1 MRAFL
6 EKKRSMRS
14 YILSTRRRRGVFA
27 GLTALGVTLVAVLS
41 ACGGSST
48 ASTTAASGSSA
59 VLKWATTYF
68 PVHWDPVV
76 NGAGAQFRPLTLA
89 YASVTNINAAGDPT
103 PGLASSWTYNAA
115 GTEVTF
121 HIRPGLKFS
130 DGTPVN
136 AAAIKDAIIRAKTQ
150 QNSALIEDLAPVKSV
165 TTSGDYNVE
174 VDLDHPDFQI
184 PLVFGERVL
193 LVASPKA
200 AANPTALDQF
210 PVGAG
215 PFIATK
221 IIPGQEA
228 IFKKNPGYWDAK
240 DIHIQSVEVFDA
252 PAPATVVAGLQ
263 TGVYNFADLAPSE
276 ATAAK
281 AAGLDVFV
289 QPGYNASNISINTN
303 KAPFKGNPT
312 LIQAIRYAINRQQF
326 VSQLTFG
333 YGEATDEVFPP
344 GAIGYNPA
352 DANLWPYNPAK
363 AKQLLAQAGYK
374 PNQLSLPL
382 VIQLATEAP
391 EAEIVQSQLAAIG
404 IKVTITI
411 NTNWATP
418 FFAKQLAFSLYGTTG
433 RDSQTETLRDHFGP
447 NGVLNLSSPYE
458 VAGFEA
464 AVDKAEATPIGS
476 PDFAANLQAATAAG
490 LPSEALIFA
499 YSSPNLF
506 AKSKSISAL
515 PGEPGHVDF
524 TGITINGQ

>member
-1 MRAFL
+1 M
-6 EKKRSMRS
+6 SS
-14 YILSTRRRRGVFA
+14 YPLSTRRRRRTAA
-27 GLTALGVTLVAVLS
+27 GLTALGVALVVALS
-41 ACGGSST
+41 ACGGSSSGTT
-48 ASTTAASGSSA
+48 ASASGSA
-59 VLKWATTYF
+59 AALKWATTYF
-68 PVHWDPVV
+68 PAHWDPVV
-76 NGAGAQFRPLTLA
+76 NGAGAQFRPLTLV
-89 YASVTNINAAGDPT
+89 YASVTNINAKGDPT
-103 PGLASSWTYNAA
+103 PGLATSWTYNKA

-136 AAAIKDAIIRAKTQ
+136 AQAIKDAIIRAKTQ
-150 QNSALIEDLAPVKSV
+150 QNSALIEDLEPVQSV
-165 TTSGDYNVE
+165 TVSGTYDLE
-174 VDLDHPDFQI
+174 VYLNHPDFQI

-200 AANPTALDQF
+200 AADPTKLDQD

-215 PFIATK
+215 PFIVTK

-228 IFKKNPGYWDAK
+228 IMKKNPGYWDAK
-240 DIHIQSVEVFDA
+240 DIHIQSVELFDA

-263 TGVYNFADLAPSE
+263 TGTYNFADLDPSE

-289 QPGYNASNISINTN
+289 QPGYNAENISININ
-303 KAPFKGNPT
+303 KAPFKGNPK
-312 LIQAIRYAINRQQF
+312 LIEAIRYGINREQF
-326 VSQLTFG
+326 VKQLTFG
-333 YGEATDEVFPP
+333 YGESTDEVFPP
-344 GAIGYNPA
+344 GAIGYDQA
-352 DANLWPYNPAK
+352 DANLVPYNPAK

-382 VIQLATEAP
+382 VISTTTSTA
-391 EAEIVQSQLAAIG
+391 EAELVQSQLAAIG
-404 IKVTITI
+404 IKVTITV
-411 NTNWATP
+411 NPNWATP
-418 FFAKQLAFSLYGTTG
+418 FFAKQLVFSLYGTTG

-490 LPSEALIFA
+490 LPSEALIFV
-499 YSSPNLF
+499 YSQPNLF

-515 PGEPGHVDF
+515 PGNPGHADL
-524 TGITINGQ
+524 TGVTISGQ

>member
-1 MRAFL
+1 M
-6 EKKRSMRS
+6 SS
-14 YILSTRRRRGVFA
+14 YPLSTRRRRSAVA
-27 GLTALGVTLVAVLS
+27 GLTALGVGLAVALS
-41 ACGGSST
+41 ACGG
-48 ASTTAASGSSA
+48 AASGSATAATSSDA

-89 YASVTNINAAGDPT
+89 YASVTNVNAAGDPT
-103 PGLASSWTYNAA
+103 PGLASSWTYNAT

-174 VDLDHPDFQI
+174 VNLDHPDFQI

-200 AANPTALDQF
+200 AADPTRLDQF

-221 IIPGQEA
+221 IVPGQEA

-240 DIHIQSVEVFDA
+240 DIHIQSVELFDA

-263 TGVYNFADLAPSE
+263 TGVYNFADLAASE

-289 QPGYNASNISINTN
+289 QPGLNAENISINLN

-312 LIQAIRYAINRQQF
+312 LVQAIRYAINRQQF

-344 GAIGYNPA
+344 GSVGYNPA

-404 IKVTITI
+404 IKVTITV

-476 PDFAANLQAATAAG
+476 PDFATNLQAATAAG
-490 LPSEALIFA
+490 VQSEALIFVYVA
-499 YSSPNLF
+499 PNLF

-524 TGITINGQ
+524 TGVTINGQ

>member
-1 MRAFL
+1 M
-6 EKKRSMRS
+6 SS
-14 YILSTRRRRGVFA
+14 YPLPIRRRRRSAAV
-27 GLTALGVTLVAVLS
+27 LTALGAALAVALS
-41 ACGGSST
+41 ACGSSGSGSG
-48 ASTTAASGSSA
+48 TAAAASSSAA
-59 VLKWATTYF
+59 VLKWATTDF
-68 PVHWDPVV
+68 PTNWDPVV
-76 NGAGAQFRPLTLA
+76 NGAGAQFRPLTFV
-89 YASVTNINAAGDPT
+89 YASVTNIDAKGNPT
-103 PGLASSWTYNAA
+103 PGLASSWTYNST

-121 HIRPGLKFS
+121 HIRPDLKFS

-136 AAAIKDAIIRAKTQ
+136 AAAIKDAIIRGKTQ

-165 TTSGDYNVE
+165 STTGDYNVE
-174 VDLDHPDFQI
+174 VYLNYPDYQI

-200 AANPTALDQF
+200 AEDPTKLNQF

-228 IFKKNPGYWDAK
+228 VFKKNPNYWDAK
-240 DIHIQSVEVFDA
+240 DIHIQTVELFDA

-276 ATAAK
+276 AKAAK

-289 QPGYNASNISINTN
+289 QPGYNAENISININ

-312 LIQAIRYAINRQQF
+312 LVEALRYAINRQQF
-326 VSQLTFG
+326 VQQLTFG

-344 GAIGYNPA
+344 GGPGYNTA
-352 DANLWPYNPAK
+352 DASLWPYNPTK

-374 PNQLSLPL
+374 PDQLSLDL
-382 VIQLATEAP
+382 VIQQDSEGP
-391 EAEIVQSQLAAIG
+391 EAEIVQSQLGAIG

-411 NTNWATP
+411 NPNWATP

-433 RDSQTETLRDHFGP
+433 RDSQTETLADHFGP
-447 NGVLNLSSPYE
+447 NGVLNLSSPYTP
-458 VAGFEA
+458 AGFTA
-464 AVDKAEATPIGS
+464 AVEKAEATPIGS
-476 PDFAANLQAATAAG
+476 PDYQASLQAATAAG
-490 LPSEALIFA
+490 LPSEALIFV

-515 PGEPGHVDF
+515 PGNPGHVDW
-524 TGITINGQ
+524 TGVTINGQ

>member
-1 MRAFL
+1 
-6 EKKRSMRS
+6 MRS
-14 YILSTRRRRGVFA
+14 HRLTIRHRRTVVA
-27 GLTALGVTLVAVLS
+27 GLTAVGVALVAALS
-41 ACGGSST
+41 ACGGST
-48 ASTTAASGSSA
+48 TGTTTAASGSGA
-59 VLKWATTYF
+59 VLKWATTIF
-68 PVHWDPVV
+68 PTHWDPVV
-76 NGAGAQFRPLTLA
+76 NGAGAQFRPLALV
-89 YASVTNINAAGDPT
+89 YASVTNINAAGDPV
-103 PGLASSWTYNAA
+103 PGLASSWTYNKT

-121 HIRPGLKFS
+121 HIRPGLQFS

-136 AAAIKDAIIRAKTQ
+136 AAAIKDAIIRGKTQ
-150 QNSALIEDLAPVKSV
+150 QNSALVEDLEPVQSV
-165 TTSGDYNVE
+165 STSGDYNVE
-174 VDLDHPDFQI
+174 VYLNHPDFQI

-200 AANPTALDQF
+200 AADPTKLDQF

-228 IFKKNPGYWDAK
+228 ILKKNPDYWDAK
-240 DIHIQSVEVFDA
+240 DIHIQEVDLFDA
-252 PAPATVVAGLQ
+252 PAAATVVAGLE
-263 TGVYNFADLAPSE
+263 TGVYNFADLDPSE
-276 ATAAK
+276 AKAAK

-289 QPGYNASNISINTN
+289 QPGYNAENISININ

-312 LIQAIRYAINRQQF
+312 LIEAIRYAINRQQF
-326 VSQLTFG
+326 VQQLTFG
-333 YGEATDEVFPP
+333 YGQATDEVFPP
-344 GAIGYNPA
+344 GAPGYNAA

-374 PNQLSLPL
+374 PNQLSLNL
-382 VIQLATEAP
+382 VIEEDSEGP

-411 NTNWATP
+411 DPNWATP

-476 PDFAANLQAATAAG
+476 PDYEANLQAATAAG
-490 LPSEALIFA
+490 LQSEALIFT

-506 AKSKSISAL
+506 AKSPSISAL
-515 PGEPGHVDF
+515 PGDPGHVDF
-524 TGITINGQ
+524 TGVTINGQ

>member
-1 MRAFL
+1 
-6 EKKRSMRS
+6 MRS
-14 YILSTRRRRGVFA
+14 HRLSIRHRRTAVA
-27 GLTALGVTLVAVLS
+27 GLTALGVALVAALS
-41 ACGGSST
+41 ACGGAATGTTT
-48 ASTTAASGSSA
+48 ASSGSGA

-68 PVHWDPVV
+68 PAHWDPVV

-103 PGLASSWTYNAA
+103 PGLASSWTYNAT

-136 AAAIKDAIIRAKTQ
+136 AAAIKDAIIRGKTQ

-165 TTSGDYNVE
+165 STSGDYNVE
-174 VDLDHPDFQI
+174 VYLDHPDYQI

-200 AANPTALDQF
+200 AADPAKLDQF

-228 IFKKNPGYWDAK
+228 IFKKNPDYWDAK
-240 DIHIQSVEVFDA
+240 DIHIQTVEVFNA

-263 TGVYNFADLAPSE
+263 TGVYNFADLDPSE
-276 ATAAK
+276 ASAAK

-289 QPGYNASNISINTN
+289 QPGYNAENISININ
-303 KAPFKGNPT
+303 KAPFKGDPT
-312 LIQAIRYAINRQQF
+312 LVEAFRYAINRQQF
-326 VSQLTFG
+326 VQQLTFG

-344 GAIGYNPA
+344 GAPGYNAA

-363 AKQLLAQAGYK
+363 ARQLLAQAGYK
-374 PNQLSLPL
+374 PNQLSLDL
-382 VIQLATEAP
+382 VIQEDSEGP

-404 IKVTITI
+404 VKVTITI
-411 NTNWATP
+411 NPNWATP

-458 VAGFEA
+458 VSGFEA

-476 PDFAANLQAATAAG
+476 PDYAANLQAATAAG
-490 LPSEALIFA
+490 LQSEALIFT

-506 AKSKSISAL
+506 AKSPSISAL

-524 TGITINGQ
+524 TGVTINGQ

>member
-1 MRAFL
+1 MSFH
-6 EKKRSMRS
+6 S
-14 YILSTRRRRGVFA
+14 LSTLRRRRAVA
-27 GLTALGVTLVAVLS
+27 ALAAVALALGLS
-41 ACGGSST
+41 ACASTGSGT
-48 ASTTAASGSSA
+48 TTAASSSNA

-68 PVHWDPVV
+68 PTDWDPVV
-76 NGAGAQFRPLTLA
+76 NGAGAQFRPLTLV
-89 YASVTNINAAGDPT
+89 YASVTNINAQGDPT
-103 PGLASSWTYNAA
+103 PGLASSWTYNST

-121 HIRPGLKFS
+121 HIRHGLKFS

-136 AAAIKDAIIRAKTQ
+136 AAAIKDAIVRAQTQ
-150 QNSALIEDLAPVKSV
+150 KNSALIEDLSAVKSV
-165 TTSGDYNVE
+165 STSGNYSVE
-174 VDLDHPDFQI
+174 VYLNYPDYQI

-200 AANPTALDQF
+200 AADATKLNQF

-221 IIPGQEA
+221 IVPGQEA
-228 IFKKNPGYWDAK
+228 IFKKNPNYWDAK
-240 DIHIQSVEVFDA
+240 DIHIQEVELFNA

-263 TGVYNFADLAPSE
+263 TGTYNFADLAPSE
-276 ATAAK
+276 AKAAK
-281 AAGLDVFV
+281 AAGLDVFT
-289 QPGYNASNISINTN
+289 QPGYNAENISININ

-312 LIQAIRYAINRQQF
+312 LVEAMRYAINRQQF

-344 GAIGYNPA
+344 GAVGYDKA
-352 DANLWPYNPAK
+352 DANLWPYNSTK
-363 AKQLLAQAGYK
+363 AKQLLAKAGYK
-374 PNQLSLPL
+374 PDQLSLNL
-382 VIQLATEAP
+382 VIELDTEGP

-411 NTNWATP
+411 DPNWATP

-433 RDSQTETLRDHFGP
+433 RDSQTETLLDHFGP
-447 NGVLNLSSPYE
+447 DGVLNLSSPYE
-458 VAGFEA
+458 VAGFQA
-464 AVDKAEATPIGS
+464 AVEKAEATPIGS
-476 PDFAANLQAATAAG
+476 ADYAANLQAATAAG
-490 LPSEALIFA
+490 LQSEALIFT

-524 TGITINGQ
+524 TGVTINGQ

>member
-1 MRAFL
+1 
-6 EKKRSMRS
+6 MRS
-14 YILSTRRRRGVFA
+14 YPLSTRRRRSAA
-27 GLTALGVTLVAVLS
+27 GLTALGAALIVALS
-41 ACGGSST
+41 ACGSGSGTT
-48 ASTTAASGSSA
+48 ASASGSAA

-68 PVHWDPVV
+68 PAHWDPVV
-76 NGAGAQFRPLTLA
+76 NGAGAQFRPLTLV
-89 YASVTNINAAGDPT
+89 YASVTNINAKGDPT
-103 PGLASSWTYNAA
+103 PGLATSWTYNPA

-121 HIRPGLKFS
+121 HIRPNLKFS

-136 AAAIKDAIIRAKTQ
+136 AQAIKDAILRAKTQ
-150 QNSALIEDLAPVKSV
+150 QNSALIEDLEPVQSV
-165 TTSGDYNVE
+165 TVSGNYDLE
-174 VDLDHPDFQI
+174 VKLNHPDFQI

-200 AANPTALDQF
+200 AADPTKLDED

-215 PFIATK
+215 PFIVTK

-228 IFKKNPGYWDAK
+228 ILKKNPDYWDAK
-240 DIHIQSVEVFDA
+240 DIHIQSVELFDA

-263 TGVYNFADLAPSE
+263 TGTYNFADLDPSE

-289 QPGYNASNISINTN
+289 QPGYNAENISININ

-312 LIQAIRYAINRQQF
+312 LVEAIRYAINRQQF
-326 VSQLTFG
+326 VKQLTFG
-333 YGEATDEVFPP
+333 YGEATDEVYPP
-344 GAIGYNPA
+344 GAIGYDAA

-382 VIQLATEAP
+382 VISSTTSTA
-391 EAEIVQSQLAAIG
+391 EAELVQSQLAAIG
-404 IKVTITI
+404 IKVTIAV
-411 NTNWATP
+411 NPNWATP
-418 FFAKQLAFSLYGTTG
+418 FFGKQLAFSLYGTTG
-433 RDSQTETLRDHFGP
+433 RDSQTETARDHFGP

-490 LPSEALIFA
+490 LQSEALIFV
-499 YSSPNLF
+499 YVEPNLF

-515 PGEPGHVDF
+515 PGNPGHADF
-524 TGITINGQ
+524 TGVTINGQ

>member
-1 MRAFL
+1 MRFNP
-6 EKKRSMRS
+6 
-14 YILSTRRRRGVFA
+14 LSARRRHRGVA
-27 GLTALGVTLVAVLS
+27 GAVAIGAALALGLS
-41 ACGGSST
+41 ACASAGSG
-48 ASTTAASGSSA
+48 STTAASSSDA

-68 PVHWDPVV
+68 PAHWDPVV
-76 NGAGAQFRPLTLA
+76 NGAGAQFRPLTLV
-89 YASVTNINAAGDPT
+89 YASVTNINAQGDPT
-103 PGLASSWTYNAA
+103 PGLATSWTYNKT

-121 HIRPGLKFS
+121 HIRPNLKFS

-150 QNSALIEDLAPVKSV
+150 QNSALIEDLAPVESV
-165 TTSGDYNVE
+165 TTSGNYNVE
-174 VDLDHPDFQI
+174 VYLNHPDYQI
-184 PLVFGERVL
+184 PLVFGQRVL

-200 AANPTALDQF
+200 AADPTKLDQF

-240 DIHIQSVEVFDA
+240 DIHIQTVEVFDA

-276 ATAAK
+276 AKAAK

-289 QPGYNASNISINTN
+289 QPGFNAENISININ

-312 LIQAIRYAINRQQF
+312 LVEAMRYAINRQQF
-326 VSQLTFG
+326 VDQLTFG

-344 GAIGYNPA
+344 GAIGYNRA

-363 AKQLLAQAGYK
+363 AKQLLAKAGYK
-374 PNQLSLPL
+374 PNQLSLNL
-382 VIQLATEAP
+382 VIQLDTEGP

-411 NTNWATP
+411 NPNWATP

-490 LPSEALIFA
+490 LQSEALIFL
-499 YSSPNLF
+499 YVEPNLF
-506 AKSKSISAL
+506 AKSPSISAL
-515 PGEPGHVDF
+515 PGDPGHVDF
-524 TGITINGQ
+524 TGVTINGQ

>member
-1 MRAFL
+1 M
-6 EKKRSMRS
+6 
-14 YILSTRRRRGVFA
+14 A
-27 GLTALGVTLVAVLS
+27 GAVAMSAVLALALGLS
-41 ACGGSST
+41 ACGSTGSGT
-48 ASTTAASGSSA
+48 TTAASDSGA

-68 PVHWDPVV
+68 PVDWDPVV
-76 NGAGAQFRPLTLA
+76 NGAGAQFRPLTLV
-89 YASVTNINAAGDPT
+89 YASVTNINAQGDPT
-103 PGLASSWTYNAA
+103 PGLATSWTYNKT

-121 HIRPGLKFS
+121 HIRHGLKFS

-136 AAAIKDAIIRAKTQ
+136 AAAIKDAIVRAQTQ
-150 QNSALIEDLAPVKSV
+150 KNSALIEDLSAVQSV
-165 TTSGDYNVE
+165 STSGDYNVE
-174 VDLDHPDFQI
+174 VYLNHPDYQI

-200 AANPTALDQF
+200 AADPTKLNEF

-228 IFKKNPGYWDAK
+228 IFKKNPNYWDAK
-240 DIHIQSVEVFDA
+240 DIHIQTVELFNA
-252 PAPATVVAGLQ
+252 PAPATVVAGLE
-263 TGVYNFADLAPSE
+263 TGTYNFADLAPSE
-276 ATAAK
+276 AKAAK

-289 QPGYNASNISINTN
+289 QPGYNAENISININ

-312 LIQAIRYAINRQQF
+312 LIEAMRYAINRRQF
-326 VSQLTFG
+326 VDQLTFG

-344 GAIGYNPA
+344 GAIGYDKA

-363 AKQLLAQAGYK
+363 AKQLLAKAGYK
-374 PNQLSLPL
+374 PDQLSLDL
-382 VIQLATEAP
+382 VIQLDTEGP

-411 NTNWATP
+411 DPNWATP

-433 RDSQTETLRDHFGP
+433 RDSQTETLTDHFGP
-447 NGVLNLSSPYE
+447 NGVLNLSAPYQ
-458 VAGFEA
+458 VAGFAA
-464 AVDKAEATPIGS
+464 AVNKAEATPIGS
-476 PDFAANLQAATAAG
+476 PDYAANLQAATAAG
-490 LPSEALIFA
+490 LQSEALIFA

-506 AKSKSISAL
+506 AKTKSISAL

-524 TGITINGQ
+524 TGVTINGQ

>member
-1 MRAFL
+1 M
-6 EKKRSMRS
+6 SS
-14 YILSTRRRRGVFA
+14 YLPATRRRRRRGVA
-27 GLTALGVTLVAVLS
+27 GLTAIGVALIVALS
-41 ACGGSST
+41 ACGSTGSGSTAAATSST
-48 ASTTAASGSSA
+48 A

-89 YASVTNINAAGDPT
+89 YASVTNVNAAGNPT
-103 PGLASSWTYNAA
+103 PGLASSWTYNAT

-174 VDLDHPDFQI
+174 VNLDHPDFQI

-200 AANPTALDQF
+200 AADPTKLDQF

-240 DIHIQSVEVFDA
+240 DIHIQSVELFDA

-263 TGVYNFADLAPSE
+263 TGVYNLADLAASE

-289 QPGYNASNISINTN
+289 QPGLNAENISININ

-312 LIQAIRYAINRQQF
+312 LVQAIRYAINRQQF

-344 GAIGYNPA
+344 GP
-352 DANLWPYNPAK
+352 
-363 AKQLLAQAGYK
+363 
-374 PNQLSLPL
+374 S
-382 VIQLATEAP
+382 
-391 EAEIVQSQLAAIG
+391 
-404 IKVTITI
+404 
-411 NTNWATP
+411 ATP
-418 FFAKQLAFSLYGTTG
+418 RRLPTSGRTT
-433 RDSQTETLRDHFGP
+433 RPRPSNCSPRPVTSP
-447 NGVLNLSSPYE
+447 ISSP
-458 VAGFEA
+458 
-464 AVDKAEATPIGS
+464 S
-476 PDFAANLQAATAAG
+476 PW
-490 LPSEALIFA
+490 
-499 YSSPNLF
+499 
-506 AKSKSISAL
+506 
-515 PGEPGHVDF
+515 
-524 TGITINGQ
+524 